1 MAGDS
6 ISLGEISAELAR
18 RWATQRL
25 AAVQAYS
32 RILSDFGQGRSTGQ
46 AAAAAYAKL
55 AAEEAVRYPADAV
68 GIAVDFASA
77 LARKA
82 GVKLDL
88 AKVSSDRVSPI
99 QDLEIS
105 GVLGG
110 VATGEF
116 LLSNP
121 HDRPVD
127 LGFITSNFSGPS
139 GEVGAG
145 VVVEPPSLS
154 LGAGEDQ
161 TIAVMARLDPEAF
174 LPGGRYLANVAISGF
189 DEMVV
194 RVRLTVLP

>member
-6 ISLGEISAELAR
+6 ISLGEISAELSR

-174 LPGGRYLANVAISGF
+174 LPGGRYRANVAISGF

>member
-6 ISLGEISAELAR
+6 SSLGEISAELAR

-82 GVKLDL
+82 GVKLDV
-88 AKVSSDRVSPI
+88 AKVSTDRVSPI

-121 HDRPVD
+121 HDRSVD
-127 LGFITSNFSGPS
+127 LSFITTSFSGPS
-139 GEVGAG
+139 GEAG
-145 VVVEPPSLS
+145 ERVMVEPATLT
-154 LGAGEDQ
+154 LQAGEHQ
-161 TIAVMARLDPEAF
+161 MITVMARLDPDAF

>member
-1 MAGDS
+1 MRRARVAKWLLGSFVAGSAGLMA
-6 ISLGEISAELAR
+6 I
-18 RWATQRL
+18 
-25 AAVQAYS
+25 
-32 RILSDFGQGRSTGQ
+32 
-46 AAAAAYAKL
+46 AAAAQSVSALKNHNAN
-55 AAEEAVRYPADAV
+55 AP
-68 GIAVDFASA
+68 VDFASA